1 MLADSEPKE
10 ECCHSLNWVTVG
22 KAKIKMG
29 GVKWVSSPMSEW
41 RMKSLPHLC
50 EMLPTY
56 QEEPKLTIEEQ
67 LYTPQKGQTKNVNS

>member
-10 ECCHSLNWVTVG
+10 ECCHSLNWVMAG

-29 GVKWVSSPMSEW
+29 GVKQVSSPVLEW
-41 RMKSLPHLC
+41 RMKSLPHQC

-56 QEEPKLTIEEQ
+56 QEERKLTIEEQ
-67 LYTPQKGQTKNVNS
+67 LYTPQKGRRNNVNS